1 MKMRGRESD
10 REEALL
16 QVLRGGAFYA
26 IDELERSLNCGA
38 DDLARMVD
46 ELRSRGYDIERRPG
60 SGYRMVGTPELVLP
74 ADIRA
79 GLHTEVVGG
88 RIVGYGRVGST
99 NAAALELARRGAP
112 EGTLVIADHQTRG
125 RGRLG
130 RRWESPPGAGI
141 WMSLILRPAVPPE
154 RAPAIT
160 LVAAASVTQ
169 AIRAVG
175 LPVLVRWPNDVI
187 VASGRKICGILSEM
201 EGAAESVQH
210 IVVGIGINVNQRP
223 DDFDP
228 SIRGTATSLFAE
240 LGRTVPR
247 PDLAAGVLNDFD
259 TAYHRFCRGGLAP
272 LLPRIREC
280 SSLLGEHVA
289 VWIEKQEVFGQVLDI
304 DDWGR
309 LVLRDDH
316 GMIQQLPAGEV
327 RKIELSD

>member
-1 MKMRGRESD
+1 VKMRGRESD

-60 SGYRMVGTPELVLP
+60 SGYRMVETPELVLP

-228 SIRGTATSLFAE
+228 SIRGTATSLFAYSTISI
-240 LGRTVPR
+240 LPIIDSAAAASPR
-247 PDLAAGVLNDFD
+247 S
-259 TAYHRFCRGGLAP
+259 CRGSVSVP
-272 LLPRIREC
+272 LFSVNTWRSGSRNRKC
-280 SSLLGEHVA
+280 SARYSTSTIGDVSCCA
-289 VWIEKQEVFGQVLDI
+289 
-304 DDWGR
+304 
-309 LVLRDDH
+309 
-316 GMIQQLPAGEV
+316 MIMA
-327 RKIELSD
+327 